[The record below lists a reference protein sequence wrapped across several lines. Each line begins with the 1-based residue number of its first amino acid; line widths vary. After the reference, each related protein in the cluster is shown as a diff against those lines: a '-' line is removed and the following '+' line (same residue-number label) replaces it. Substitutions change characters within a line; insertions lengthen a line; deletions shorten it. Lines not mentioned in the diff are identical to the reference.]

1 MKILLRISGLI
12 DRMSRQVGRIILWFI
27 LASALLSTGNALARK
42 IFSIGSNVFIELQW
56 YLYSAV
62 FLLGAGYAFLEN
74 VHVRIDFVSS
84 RLSPRM
90 RSWVDIFG
98 IIVFL
103 GPFCVILFGMSWP
116 LFTNALQ
123 SGEMS
128 QSAGGLI
135 RWPVYMLM
143 PAGIALLF
151 IQSLSELIKRAA
163 FLMGRAPD
171 PLAHKAEEKA
181 PEATEETSTQ
191 EGR

>member
-1 MKILLRISGLI
+1 MKMLLSISGLI
-12 DRMSRQVGRIILWFI
+12 DRMSRQVGSVIIWFI

-42 IFSIGSNVFIELQW
+42 IFSVGSNVYIELQW

-62 FLLGAGYAFLEN
+62 FLLGAGHAFLEN

-84 RLSPRM
+84 RLSARM

-98 IIVFL
+98 IIAFL
-103 GPFCVILFGMSWP
+103 GPFCVILLNMSWP

-135 RWPVYMLM
+135 RWPVYMLIPM
-143 PAGIALLF
+143 GIGLLL
-151 IQSLSELIKRAA
+151 IQSFSELIKRAA

-171 PLAHKAEEKA
+171 PLAHKVEEKA
-181 PEATEETSTQ
+181 PETTEETNNQ